1 MNLFKEHKY
10 LVIRNAISYE
20 LANFAFNYFLMKRDA
35 TEWMHKNNYVS
46 EYTPGF
52 GTWKDTQVF
61 NTYSAYG
68 DTFME
73 TLMMKVLPVMEKHTA
88 LKLLP
93 TYSYTRAY
101 KKGDE
106 LKRHKDRP
114 SCQISTTLHLGGNE
128 WPIYIDPTG
137 GDNVPTG
144 NRVDLKIGDMLVY
157 SGCELEHWRD
167 AFEGNVCVQTFLHYN
182 DANGRFG
189 KENIFD
195 KRPMLGIPK

>member
-1 MNLFKEHKY
+1 MFKEHKY
-10 LVIRNAISYE
+10 LIIRNAISFE

-46 EYTPGF
+46 EFTPGF
-52 GTWKDTQVF
+52 GTWKDQQVP
-61 NTYSAYG
+61 NTYSVYG

-73 TLMMKVLPVMEKHTA
+73 TLMMKVLPVMEKHTK

-93 TYSYTRAY
+93 TYTYTRAY
-101 KKGDE
+101 KKGDV

-114 SCQISTTLHLGGNE
+114 SCQISTTLHLGGDM
-128 WPIYIDPTG
+128 WPIFIDPTG
-137 GDNVPTG
+137 GDNIPTG
-144 NRVDLKIGDMLVY
+144 NQVDLKIGDMLVY
-157 SGCELEHWRD
+157 SGCDLEHWRD